1 MQSETTVMF
10 VVKNATKKG
19 ATAPPFKSVLQE
31 LNLTF
36 QTHPASTVVNFFKA
50 TGKKYGLG

>member
-19 ATAPPFKSVLQE
+19 ARSPFKSVLKE
-31 LNLTF
+31 LNLSF
-36 QTHPASTVVNFFKA
+36 QAHPASTVVNFFKA
-50 TGKKYGLG
+50 TGQKYRLG